1 MKVYKTTIVSS
12 CVLMT
17 IAFTVLGFSPYYLD
31 SPEHKLLQSVC
42 IPVLIAGLV
51 LFFTTEI
58 LFNIFYIKS
67 KEHSVKQ
74 LKTSVVFG
82 GAGFCII
89 AFLFLIFNTIFCA
102 IFWGDYKFPV
112 CFFGV
117 ILFILYMILQKRRLS
132 KSGVKVGKATSIAS
146 LSIVLLCVVSLIFII
161 YCFEFIVYSSP
172 IKELEIIAQTRVY
185 AEQYTLDIAKSH
197 SLVYVFMVMSLPLF
211 ISVLMNY
218 IELMMKVRKNP
229 VDSK

>member
-1 MKVYKTTIVSS
+1 MKVYKTSIILS

-17 IAFTVLGFSPYYLD
+17 LAFMVLGLSPYYLD

-42 IPVLIAGLV
+42 IPVLVAGLV
-51 LFFTTEI
+51 SFFVTEI
-58 LFNIFYIKS
+58 LFNIFYMKS
-67 KEHSVKQ
+67 KEHNIQQ

-117 ILFILYMILQKRRLS
+117 ILFILYMILQKRRLA

-146 LSIVLLCVVSLIFII
+146 LSIVLLCVVFVIFIVC
-161 YCFEFIVYSSP
+161 CFEFIVYNSP
-172 IKELEIIAQTRVY
+172 MKVIEIISETRLY
-185 AEQYTLDIAKSH
+185 AEPYNLDVAKTH
-197 SLVYVFMVMSLPLF
+197 ILVYVFMIMSLPLF
-211 ISVLMNY
+211 VSVLMNY
-218 IELMMKVRKNP
+218 IELLVKVRKLS
-229 VDSK
+229 VT